1 MTSMSDK
8 ADKLTISQLEKLHTN
23 GAGYDALRYIGLP
36 EILGKEADSLLY
48 FMGKNIARNIEID
61 SLETLILIF
70 ETFGWGKLELIKEK
84 KKELIFHLMDDSI
97 ALKLNGPFHTDF
109 RLESGFLA
117 EAIQQIEGRECECM
131 EEINKRIYTIKFSI
145 YFTDK

>member
-1 MTSMSDK
+1 MSKK

-36 EILGKEADSLLY
+36 EVLGKEANSLLY
-48 FMGKNIARNIEID
+48 FIGKNLARKIEID

-84 KKELIFHLMDDSI
+84 KNELIFHLMDDSVV
-97 ALKLNGPFHTDF
+97 LKLNAPFHADF

-117 EAIQQIEGRECECM
+117 EAIQQIEGRECECI
-131 EEINKRIYTIKFSI
+131 EEINKRIYTIKFAI
-145 YFTDK
+145 FFTDK